1 MRMKFPELRGVTDEE
16 LVALRHIAHHQN
28 NELYKEKPYQTTM
41 SDLYDILQGKIK
53 LLMGRDTF
61 INASYDID
69 VSVEIGCQYGNQKII
84 DLLRREKKKGKKI
97 RRRKQQKSRRME

>member
-1 MRMKFPELRGVTDEE
+1 M
-16 LVALRHIAHHQN
+16 ALRHIAHHQN

-84 DLLRREKKKGKKI
+84 DLLRREKKK
-97 RRRKQQKSRRME
+97 RKENLLGI